1 MMSTKAISHQT
12 NDQVLNNYLNP
23 KNQATSNDAKIQK
36 KKETTAAEVWALTEY
51 YTTAESSDGITF
63 SDGFV
68 PTLDTTYLRT
78 LSSED
83 LKSLTTKVSD
93 SIAKSGGA
101 SINDPL
107 TGNIWDNSF
116 LLVLMYI
123 LQVLLPKQIESFDK
137 VSENRANL
145 QMANTMA
152 MATNATVAS
161 NFAFKNYQNSLN
173 AANTAFTSA
182 IVGGSFSGASAFAS
196 TMQTWKSTN
205 TNINKFSQTQEELGN
220 TQLQIQEASSLTKGV
235 NAKNLDEMIA
245 TAERTPIEKIEKLR
259 PQVLSKGIEA
269 REAAETAKGKLI
281 TKENNNLAERV
292 KRLHKS
298 DLGEFNKKIAEIERA
313 SLGEPE
319 VTIKSMKKDF
329 TKLIHEVKGPTADK
343 LKLIENL
350 KKLDIRDATDSGART
365 LDPVKLFMEDPTNNN
380 QVLEKLYVFE
390 QPQDN
395 HIDAK
400 TRSQPVT
407 LEIEAYMISKP
418 KDEGVPMN
426 LKFNN
431 YDERDAFI
439 RDYKALSTN
448 KAYLA
453 SHPEFVARIN
463 ALAEAN
469 MLPEGTIF
477 DMGQIRQSAG
487 EAYNSYRKLLV
498 LADNLGAYTEEFSR
512 VVGRNSL
519 TQEEL
524 PLSAEITRRRNKL
537 NINAQ
542 AWSAISNTNHII
554 STSATSLMQSQ
565 QMRYNSVAQYSN
577 EMQHVM
583 TTMMGAVAQSVQ
595 DNISGITNSM
605 RDMLNS
611 VMETLRSAYQV
622 MQQATNAR

>member
-1 MMSTKAISHQT
+1 MMSTKAINHQT
-12 NDQVLNNYLNP
+12 NDQVLNSYLNP

-51 YTTAESSDGITF
+51 YTTAESSDGTTF

-83 LKSLTTKVSD
+83 LKSLTTKMSD

-107 TGNIWDNSF
+107 TGNLWDNSF

-235 NAKNLDEMIA
+235 KADKLDDMLPI

-281 TKENNNLAERV
+281 TKESNNLAERV

-298 DLGEFNKKIAEIERA
+298 DLGEFNKKIAEIERENLNTIETETEG
-313 SLGEPE
+313 SKPVEPE
-319 VTIKSMKKDF
+319 VTVKSMKKDF
-329 TKLIHEVKGPTADK
+329 TKLIHEEKGSAADADK
-343 LKLIENL
+343 SINEMNKIVVREKNLLKYP
-350 KKLDIRDATDSGART
+350 K
-365 LDPVKLFMEDPTNNN
+365 KLFMEQDGN
-380 QVLEKLYVFE
+380 QVLENF
-390 QPQDN
+390 
-395 HIDAK
+395 
-400 TRSQPVT
+400 
-407 LEIEAYMISKP
+407 
-418 KDEGVPMN
+418 
-426 LKFNN
+426 F
-431 YDERDAFI
+431 
-439 RDYKALSTN
+439 
-448 KAYLA
+448 
-453 SHPEFVARIN
+453 
-463 ALAEAN
+463 
-469 MLPEGTIF
+469 
-477 DMGQIRQSAG
+477 
-487 EAYNSYRKLLV
+487 
-498 LADNLGAYTEEFSR
+498 
-512 VVGRNSL
+512 VVGDV
-519 TQEEL
+519 
-524 PLSAEITRRRNKL
+524 KK
-537 NINAQ
+537 
-542 AWSAISNTNHII
+542 
-554 STSATSLMQSQ
+554 
-565 QMRYNSVAQYSN
+565 
-577 EMQHVM
+577 
-583 TTMMGAVAQSVQ
+583 
-595 DNISGITNSM
+595 
-605 RDMLNS
+605 
-611 VMETLRSAYQV
+611 ETIPVS
-622 MQQATNAR
+622 